1 MKKTNM
7 LKKNYEFKQVFK
19 NGKYY
24 GDLYLE
30 GFLYKNKENKNF
42 LGIGI
47 SNKLAKAVKRNYL
60 KRIIRESYNQL
71 ENQIKEGYSIIFIW
85 NKRTDIEKASFN
97 NVFVSMTNILKKA
110 KVIKNENE

>member
-1 MKKTNM
+1 M

-19 NGKYY
+19 NGKHY

-30 GFLYKNKENKNF
+30 GFLYKNKIGKNF

-71 ENQIKEGYSIIFIW
+71 EMQIKDGYSIIFIW
-85 NKRTDIEKASFN
+85 NKKTDINRADFN
-97 NVFVSMTNILKKA
+97 NVFVSMNNILRKA
-110 KVIKNENE
+110 KILKDKNE

>member
-7 LKKNYEFKQVFK
+7 LKKNYEFKQVFEK
-19 NGKYY
+19 GKYY

-30 GFLYKNKENKNF
+30 GFLYKNKNGKNF

-60 KRIIRESYNQL
+60 KRLIRESYNQL
-71 ENQIKEGYSIIFIW
+71 EMQIQDGYSIIFIW
-85 NKRTDIEKASFN
+85 NKRTDIKKANFN
-97 NVFVSMTNILKKA
+97 NVFVSMNNILKKA
-110 KVIKNENE
+110 KLLKNENE